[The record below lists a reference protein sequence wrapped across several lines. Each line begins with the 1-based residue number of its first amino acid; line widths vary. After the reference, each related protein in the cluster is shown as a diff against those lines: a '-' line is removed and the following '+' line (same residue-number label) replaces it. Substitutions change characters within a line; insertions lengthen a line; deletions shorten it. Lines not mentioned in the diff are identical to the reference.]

1 MKRNLL
7 LFFALFVAIVGNAE
21 ITVGENQTW
30 WGYFNESNA
39 SELPYEGY
47 LGYSSKCTIDAAIR
61 IPASVDMVA
70 GSTIKAVRLWLGND
84 ISAISSA
91 MRVWI
96 STSLPSRTTISADCR
111 QTITRANIKSGLN
124 EVELETPF
132 EVNGQD
138 IYVGYTISI
147 SGKAYPIMGYGSDQ
161 PDGFYYRTSSG
172 TNYGAWNNF
181 YGYGY
186 GILALQVL
194 LEAESF
200 PTNCISVADFGEQM
214 IAMGEKANVPITI
227 TNVGANPV
235 GSIAYTITSDDGE
248 PSEETRKT
256 FANITTN
263 GTRTFNV
270 SFDAGEKI
278 GKSKKV
284 LTVTKVNDEPNT
296 AVDNSG
302 TGFVITLK
310 EKLPVTPVIEEFTG
324 TWCGWCP
331 RGTVGMEKV
340 HEAYGDKVVQIAAHN
355 ADPMAI
361 TAYNSV
367 INTYTSGFPNSITDR
382 QFEADPSFSSLK
394 SALDKSFKRVVP
406 AAIDLSAEW
415 EDADQKRVVFNT
427 ATRFAY
433 DDYNNQFA
441 IAFVLT
447 EDGLTGTGSNWAQ
460 QNYYSGSG
468 QGGDMAWWSSQSSVV
483 SGVKYN
489 HVAVAGWDVLQG
501 VSGSIDPNINSDVVQ
516 KYSYTGS
523 IANNTVIQ
531 DKANLKAIALL
542 IDRTTGNIVN
552 AAQSAIVLPTAI
564 DEVEGAAPKATNE
577 VYDLSGRS
585 LQKMQKGVNIVRMSD
600 GVVKKVMVK

>member
-1 MKRNLL
+1 MASPAKR
-7 LFFALFVAIVGNAE
+7 
-21 ITVGENQTW
+21 
-30 WGYFNESNA
+30 
-39 SELPYEGY
+39 
-47 LGYSSKCTIDAAIR
+47 
-61 IPASVDMVA
+61 PA
-70 GSTIKAVRLWLGND
+70 R
-84 ISAISSA
+84 
-91 MRVWI
+91 
-96 STSLPSRTTISADCR
+96 P
-111 QTITRANIKSGLN
+111 
-124 EVELETPF
+124 
-132 EVNGQD
+132 
-138 IYVGYTISI
+138 
-147 SGKAYPIMGYGSDQ
+147 
-161 PDGFYYRTSSG
+161 
-172 TNYGAWNNF
+172 
-181 YGYGY
+181 
-186 GILALQVL
+186 
-194 LEAESF
+194 
-200 PTNCISVADFGEQM
+200 
-214 IAMGEKANVPITI
+214 
-227 TNVGANPV
+227 
-235 GSIAYTITSDDGE
+235 
-248 PSEETRKT
+248 

-270 SFDAGEKI
+270 SFDAGENV

-296 AVDNSG
+296 AVANSG

-355 ADPMAI
+355 GDPMAI
-361 TAYNSV
+361 TAYNTV

-382 QFEADPSFSSLK
+382 QFEADPSFSSLQ
-394 SALDKSFKRVVP
+394 SALDKSFRRVVP

-415 EDADQKRVVFNT
+415 EDADQKKVVFST
-427 ATRFAY
+427 TTRFAY
-433 DDYNNQFA
+433 DDNNDQFA

-447 EDGLTGTGSNWAQ
+447 EDGLSGTGSNWAQ

-468 QGGDMAWWSSQSSVV
+468 QGGDMAWWSSQGGAV

-489 HVAVAGWDVLQG
+489 HVAVAGWDVLRG
-501 VSGSIDPNINSDVVQ
+501 VNGSVNPNISADEAQ
-516 KYSYTGS
+516 KFRYIGDIS
-523 IANNTVIQ
+523 NNAVIQ

-552 AAQSAIVLPTAI
+552 GAQSAIVLPTAI

-600 GVVKKVMVK
+600 GIVKKVMVK